1 MRRPA
6 SSRDRGLELRDGASV
21 GRDPRRLGADALEA
35 LGHARMSPLKALRL
49 RCLDCCCGS
58 PREVRL
64 CPAVDCPAWPFRMG
78 TNPWRARPSDDAKR
92 ALGLHLPRNAAAAEK
107 IAQNSGGKIGAAD
120 LGAPFLPAPGKAEF
134 IGRNSGRK
142 SEPEDGR

>member
-1 MRRPA
+1 MSGGRE
-6 SSRDRGLELRDGASV
+6 RGLELRDGACV

-78 TNPWRARPSDDAKR
+78 TNPWRARPSEDAKR
-92 ALGLHLPRNAAAAEK
+92 ALRLRLSRSAAAAEK
-107 IAQNSGGKIGAAD
+107 IARNSRGKIVAAD
-120 LGAPFLPAPGKAEF
+120 PGAPSLPERLEAAS
-134 IGRNSGRK
+134 ITQNSGRK
-142 SEPEDGR
+142 SEPEGAR